1 MEIQYMSRA
10 NAISYCKEAHLAKTA
25 IISIS
30 TPNREYTEAPFAT
43 TANGV
48 QDILFLSFADIDGG
62 DAPVRNIHGGEE
74 PDIMHPCDGYKIR
87 RFVRKNRN
95 VDEII
100 VHCDEGKSRSAG
112 IAAALAEYYC
122 DDATIRHTKGVYPNM
137 RCYLT
142 TMRCLKASPWK
153 AFLDK

>member
-74 PDIMHPCDGYKIR
+74 VAYEAARLIL
-87 RFVRKNRN
+87 VRIGGTQH
-95 VDEII
+95 V
-100 VHCDEGKSRSAG
+100 VG
-112 IAAALAEYYC
+112 
-122 DDATIRHTKGVYPNM
+122 ATTQEAVVPLGGH
-137 RCYLT
+137 
-142 TMRCLKASPWK
+142 
-153 AFLDK
+153 